1 MELIST
7 SFELDRAAK
16 IYIDINYML
25 NGVRYKWNN
34 TQQNIHKHRHRKW
47 KRENYELH
55 RYI

>member
-1 MELIST
+1 MRYKQMELIST

-34 TQQNIHKHRHRKW
+34 TQQNIHKHRHRK
-47 KRENYELH
+47 
-55 RYI
+55 